1 MSGPENLLMAG
12 PRRAGPYSGMEASEV
27 RRQAR
32 SGGLTGPT
40 SGMADGYVQGNVVIL
55 PAAQAPDFLRFCQL
69 NPKPCPLLSASAP
82 GDPSLSALGRDIDI
96 RTDVPRY
103 RVFRDG
109 RCVDEPFDLGRW
121 WRDDLVT
128 FVLGCSHSFEEALLE
143 GGLRL
148 KHVEQGTAVP
158 MFRTSVP
165 TTPAGPFK
173 GPLVVSMRPYRPKD
187 AIRAVQIT
195 SRFPAVHGAP
205 VHLSQ
210 PAAIGIR
217 DLAQPDFGSPVPVE
231 PDEIPV
237 FWACGVTPQAVIE
250 EARVPFCITHYPGS
264 MLVTDL
270 KNAEIAVF

>member
-1 MSGPENLLMAG
+1 MSAPEKLSWRG
-12 PRRAGPYSGMEASEV
+12 RAGRPHTARMTPRDV
-27 RRQAR
+27 RAAAR
-32 SGGLTGPT
+32 AGELKGPT
-40 SGMADGYVQGNVVIL
+40 SGLADGYVQGNLVIL
-55 PAAQAPDFLRFCQL
+55 PAGLAGDFLRFCQL
-69 NPKPCPLLSASAP
+69 NPKPCPVLGLSGP
-82 GDPSLSALGRDIDI
+82 GEAALPMLGAGIDV

-103 RVFRDG
+103 RVFQDG
-109 RCVDEPFDLGRW
+109 RCVDEPHDLARW
-121 WRDDLVT
+121 WREDLVT

-165 TTPAGPFK
+165 TKPAGPFR
-173 GPLVVSMRPYRPKD
+173 GPLVVSMRPYRPAE

-195 SRFPAVHGAP
+195 SRFPSVHGAP
-205 VHLSQ
+205 VHLAEPQ
-210 PAAIGIR
+210 AIGIR
-217 DLAQPDFGSPVPVE
+217 DLSRPDFGSAVPVE
-231 PDEIPV
+231 PEEIPV

-250 EARVPFCITHYPGS
+250 EAKVPFCITHFPGS